1 MNSRALLITVE
12 QVRIARVKIYYLSVV
27 NAPLP
32 FSALH
37 YLHTASCGQNWWLV
51 RTTKL
56 RSLAFFKKIVADDRK
71 SVIKKP
77 YKQLKMNSVSDT
89 LKFSETNNLLS
100 ETDNFFTWRLS
111 VEENYR
117 FLRVKYL
124 VFQHFFLFVF
134 IFTDSE
140 EYKSRKLHSVEKS
153 RHRSYVNSSN
163 QWLFGNL

>member
-1 MNSRALLITVE
+1 M
-12 QVRIARVKIYYLSVV
+12 RIAHVKIYYLSDV

-71 SVIKKP
+71 YVIKKP

-100 ETDNFFTWRLS
+100 ETDNFFT
-111 VEENYR
+111 
-117 FLRVKYL
+117 
-124 VFQHFFLFVF
+124 
-134 IFTDSE
+134 
-140 EYKSRKLHSVEKS
+140 
-153 RHRSYVNSSN
+153 
-163 QWLFGNL
+163 